1 MSDNFSL
8 QYLTIDRVIQ
18 AILKVGQGC
27 FMAKT
32 DREAAFCQYPVHL
45 DDLELLGM
53 QWTGKYYFYKI
64 LPFGLRSA
72 PFKFTGLSD
81 ALEWIAIYDLLIS
94 FVDHILHDIIIR
106 EPTESECSTNL
117 CSLLIMIHNMGVR
130 YCPGRNYWANPS
142 N

>member
-1 MSDNFSL
+1 MSDNISL

-18 AILKVGQGC
+18 AILKLDQGC
-27 FMAKT
+27 FMART
-32 DREAAFCQYPVHL
+32 DIEAAFCQYPVHP

-64 LPFGLRSA
+64 LPFGSCSA

-94 FVDHILHDIIIR
+94 FVDHILHDIII
-106 EPTESECSTNL
+106 
-117 CSLLIMIHNMGVR
+117 
-130 YCPGRNYWANPS
+130 
-142 N
+142 

>member
-18 AILKVGQGC
+18 AILKLGQGF

-32 DREAAFCQYPVHL
+32 DIEAAFCQYPVHL
-45 DDLELLGM
+45 DGLELLQM

-72 PFKFTGLSD
+72 RSSSLGLVMLLNGLPFMT
-81 ALEWIAIYDLLIS
+81 
-94 FVDHILHDIIIR
+94 
-106 EPTESECSTNL
+106 C
-117 CSLLIMIHNMGVR
+117 
-130 YCPGRNYWANPS
+130 
-142 N
+142 

>member
-8 QYLTIDRVIQ
+8 QYLTIDRAIQ
-18 AILKVGQGC
+18 AILKLSQGC

-32 DREAAFCQYPVHL
+32 DTEAAFCQYPVHL

-53 QWTGKYYFYKI
+53 QWMGKYYFYKI

-81 ALEWIAIYDLLIS
+81 ALERIAIYDLLS
-94 FVDHILHDIIIR
+94 FVDHI
-106 EPTESECSTNL
+106 S
-117 CSLLIMIHNMGVR
+117 
-130 YCPGRNYWANPS
+130 A
-142 N
+142 

>member
-8 QYLTIDRVIQ
+8 QYLTIDMVTQ
-18 AILKVGQGC
+18 AILKLGQGC

-32 DREAAFCQYPVHL
+32 DTEAAFCQYPVHL

-72 PFKFTGLSD
+72 PFKFTGLND
-81 ALEWIAIYDLLIS
+81 AFEWIAIYDLLIS
-94 FVDHILHDIIIR
+94 FVDHILHDIII
-106 EPTESECSTNL
+106 
-117 CSLLIMIHNMGVR
+117 
-130 YCPGRNYWANPS
+130 
-142 N
+142 

>member
-8 QYLTIDRVIQ
+8 QYLTMDRVIQ
-18 AILKVGQGC
+18 AILKLGQGC

-32 DREAAFCQYPVHL
+32 DRKAAFCQYPVHP
-45 DDLELLGM
+45 DDPNDWELLEM
-53 QWTGKYYFYKI
+53 QWTGKYYFDKI

-94 FVDHILHDIIIR
+94 FVDHILHDVII
-106 EPTESECSTNL
+106 
-117 CSLLIMIHNMGVR
+117 
-130 YCPGRNYWANPS
+130 
-142 N
+142 